1 MIRTLNSSVMPHYI
15 KLNLDM
21 QEPTT
26 IRISKETRQVLASRG
41 IKTETYDDIL
51 KRILGV
57 KNER

>member
-1 MIRTLNSSVMPHYI
+1 
-15 KLNLDM
+15 M

>member
-1 MIRTLNSSVMPHYI
+1 MPHYI